1 MCIRSQSDVNKKECW
16 RFPQEND
23 TDVAKTTTSYG
34 FFVMLNEV
42 FFVRFFFQGLRR
54 LIGIQLRWW
63 LKLQVSEPSKCQEI
77 IPGKRRGS
85 NPKNDG
91 LETKN
96 LMANMRL
103 LGVHGVGNLQLNCC
117 WSMGQPWWSITCCQ
131 LLPKLATCDRIDGAS
146 LSLCHH
152 LRFSQSKV
160 QLFFGPWYCPW
171 AKRVVTWALAYD
183 SWLPKQTV
191 KLWKVITPQRPPR
204 STVNRTRDGTIDSKI
219 RESGES
225 TITEI
230 DSCSFCFFDHF
241 FLNFCDVVRMDS
253 LHATGSGPERVN
265 GLQQFF
271 ANSKIPC
278 LQVPV
283 VGGVT
288 FV

>member
-1 MCIRSQSDVNKKECW
+1 
-16 RFPQEND
+16 
-23 TDVAKTTTSYG
+23 
-34 FFVMLNEV
+34 
-42 FFVRFFFQGLRR
+42 
-54 LIGIQLRWW
+54 
-63 LKLQVSEPSKCQEI
+63 
-77 IPGKRRGS
+77 
-85 NPKNDG
+85 
-91 LETKN
+91 
-96 LMANMRL
+96 MRL

-117 WSMGQPWWSITCCQ
+117 WSTGQPWWSITCCQ

-171 AKRVVTWALAYD
+171 AKCVVTWALAYD

-265 GLQQFF
+265 GLQQLSHAYRSQLLVQLLYSEQTYAFIEITDTT
-271 ANSKIPC
+271 ACYMYILMNTYMLVYIHKHTCWYTCWNHKPS
-278 LQVPV
+278 
-283 VGGVT
+283 
-288 FV
+288 FVLDWH